1 MSLSRNQSSPSRLE
15 QARGERAFIR
25 IRKFIRRNLLAR
37 KQKDSKRRFF
47 SPPAQHVEDVVGAG
61 LCTGCGMCASIAAP
75 VISMGINIEGNMR
88 PLVEGEMAAAKKE
101 QIIAV
106 CPGVSVQGPGRP
118 EGCTVHP
125 LWGPMREI
133 HRSWSREPLVRHKA
147 AAGGTLTALGRY
159 LLTSGRIH
167 AVLHVRA
174 DDRKPWLTISTIS
187 RTPDE
192 VLRGAQ
198 SRYGPSSPLIDLH
211 RLLDEDKH
219 FAVIAKPCDISAV
232 RALGRADPRVE
243 RLIPYM
249 LTIFCGGVPSAHIAK
264 AVIRHHGIDELDV
277 GLYRFRGEGWPGPLR
292 VQTRDGTVYD
302 LPYPGAWYMGKFGY
316 EKQFR
321 CKICPDTVGEVAD
334 VSVPDGWVLRNGK
347 RLYAEAPG
355 TNVAVVRTPAGQ
367 ELLHGAIDAGYLEIS
382 PVSLAEIEQMHTNHH
397 RKAAASASLF
407 ALRLMGQRTI
417 KAFGY
422 RTMDGLK
429 RAGLRRIFQEFGGT
443 VRHVLSGENWEHLI

>member
-1 MSLSRNQSSPSRLE
+1 MAGRQLR
-15 QARGERAFIR
+15 
-25 IRKFIRRNLLAR
+25 
-37 KQKDSKRRFF
+37 SKRGFF
-47 SPPAQHVEDVVGAG
+47 AAPAGDVEDVVAAG
-61 LCTGCGMCASIAAP
+61 LCTGCGMCASIAGPA
-75 VISMGINIEGNMR
+75 ISMGINVEGNMR
-88 PLVEGEMAAAKKE
+88 PLVGGEVTAGKKE

-118 EGCTVHP
+118 EGTTVHP
-125 LWGPMREI
+125 LWGPIREI

-159 LLTSGRIH
+159 LLMSGQVC

-174 DDRKPWLTISTIS
+174 DDRKPWLTISSIS

-192 VLRGAQ
+192 VLQGAQ
-198 SRYGPSSPLIDLH
+198 SRYGPSSPLINLH
-211 RLLDEDKH
+211 QLLDEDKR

-264 AVIRHHGIDELDV
+264 AVIRHHGLDEMDV
-277 GLYRFRGEGWPGPLR
+277 ALFRFRGEGWPGPLR

-316 EKQFR
+316 EIQFR

-334 VSVPDGWVLRNGK
+334 VSVPDGWKLRNGK

-355 TNVAVVRTPAGQ
+355 TNVAIVRTPAGQ
-367 ELLHGAIDAGYLEIS
+367 ELLHAAIDAGYLEVS
-382 PVSLAEIEQMHTNHH
+382 PVSVEEIDQMHYNHH
-397 RKAAASASLF
+397 RKAAASAALF

-417 KAFGY
+417 KASGY
-422 RTMDGLK
+422 RTMDGLR
-429 RAGLRRIFQEFGGT
+429 RAGTRGILQEFAGT
-443 VRHVLSGENWEHLI
+443 VSRVLTGDNSEHLI